1 MSGCQKE
8 ECQMENLDKL
18 VVELCKLPN
27 ETQWVEF
34 KHNNYLPEM
43 IGQDISALANSAT
56 LHEKSCAYMLWG
68 VDDTSHEIVGTE
80 FNMQTVKKGQQE
92 LENWLRSLL
101 SKNADFEFHSVK
113 VEDKNVGVL
122 IIHRAVNQ
130 TVMFQKVDYIR
141 VGSYTKKLS
150 EYPALQAQLWDRLRT
165 SKFEER
171 IAKHDLDLVTALG
184 MLEYSTYFDL
194 VKMPQ
199 PTNAEGICYYL
210 EEEHVLEKQD
220 NGLYAITNL
229 GAILFAKRLSDFP
242 RLSRKAVRVVQYKGS
257 NRLNMLKEYDGT
269 KGYAVG
275 FEGLLGFIDAL
286 LPTAE
291 VINGALREK
300 KTAYPSLAIREAVG
314 NALIHQDFSIPGTGP
329 VVEIFDGR
337 IEITN
342 PGTPMVDIKRIVD
355 NPPKSRNEKL
365 AELMR
370 RLRICE
376 ELGTGWD
383 KIVISC
389 ELQML
394 PAPRIDLYEE
404 NTKVTLYA
412 EMPFS
417 SLSAE
422 DKLWACYLHA
432 CVKQVENE
440 QLTNTSLRE
449 RFGLKSS
456 SSGSVSRLIKE
467 AVNMKLIK
475 PLDPETAPRYMRYIP
490 YWA

>member
-1 MSGCQKE
+1 MSGCLKE
-8 ECQMENLDKL
+8 ECHMENLDKL

-68 VDDTSHEIVGTE
+68 VDDTTHEIVGTE

-210 EEEHVLEKQD
+210 EEEHILEKQD

-394 PAPRIDLYEE
+394 PAPKIDLYEE

-412 EMPFS
+412 EMPFT

-440 QLTNTSLRE
+440 QLTNTTLRE
-449 RFGLKSS
+449 RFGLKVS

>member
-1 MSGCQKE
+1 
-8 ECQMENLDKL
+8 MENLDKL

-150 EYPALQAQLWDRLRT
+150 EYPALQAQLWDQLRT

-171 IAKHDLDLVTALG
+171 LAKHDLDLVTALG

-210 EEEHVLEKQD
+210 EEEHILEKQD

-229 GAILFAKRLSDFP
+229 GAILLAKRLSDFP

>member
-1 MSGCQKE
+1 
-8 ECQMENLDKL
+8 MENLDKL

-68 VDDTSHEIVGTE
+68 VDDTTHEIVGTE

-184 MLEYSTYFDL
+184 LLEYSTYFDL

-199 PTNAEGICYYL
+199 PTNAEGICHYL
-210 EEEHVLEKQD
+210 TEENILVQQD

-300 KTAYPSLAIREAVG
+300 KTAYPSLAIRETVG

-394 PAPRIDLYEE
+394 PAPKIDLYEE

-412 EMPFS
+412 EMPFT

-440 QLTNTSLRE
+440 QLTNTTLRE
-449 RFGLKSS
+449 RFGLKPS

-475 PLDPETAPRYMRYIP
+475 PLDPDTAPRYMRYIP